1 MRGKIEKGDETM
13 KTEDRDA
20 YNPPFTLIELLVVC
34 QPKLKSTL
42 CFKRR
47 PIQAK
52 YFTLIEL
59 LVVIAIIAILAA
71 LLLPALKQARE
82 AAVASNCISNLRQ
95 CGMALFSYLSDNN
108 EVFPLQSNMSNG
120 SNDWQPQI
128 EVGNYSNQNAVT
140 GSSTSSIPQIAKCTK
155 TNNVYASH
163 VYQAN
168 SKKYGLFTYIGSDAP
183 LISLKNISKPEEM
196 IEFAEKGKATTMWFR
211 QDYRNVQLMH
221 GRVHNVVLV
230 DGHAEVFSS
239 PLLYEGYDMYE
250 NRTVPGNG
258 SLIPIKNLKW

>member
-1 MRGKIEKGDETM
+1 M
-13 KTEDRDA
+13 KTKRRQKD
-20 YNPPFTLIELLVVC
+20 YNP
-34 QPKLKSTL
+34 
-42 CFKRR
+42 
-47 PIQAK
+47 
-52 YFTLIEL
+52 FTLIEL

-108 EVFPLQSNMSNG
+108 EVFPLQSNMANG

-128 EVGNYSNQNAVT
+128 EVGNYTNQKVVT
-140 GSSTSSIPQIAKCTK
+140 GSSTSSIPQIARCPKR
-155 TNNVYASH
+155 NNVYASH

-183 LISLKNISKPEEM
+183 LISLKNVSKPSDM
-196 IEFAEKGKATTMWFR
+196 IEFAEKGKAFTMWFR
-211 QDYRNVQLMH
+211 QNYRNLQLTH
-221 GRVHNVVLV
+221 GRILNVVYV
-230 DGHAEVFSS
+230 DGHAEVFSC

-250 NRTVPGNG
+250 NRTVPGND
-258 SLIPIKNLKW
+258 SLIPTKNFTW